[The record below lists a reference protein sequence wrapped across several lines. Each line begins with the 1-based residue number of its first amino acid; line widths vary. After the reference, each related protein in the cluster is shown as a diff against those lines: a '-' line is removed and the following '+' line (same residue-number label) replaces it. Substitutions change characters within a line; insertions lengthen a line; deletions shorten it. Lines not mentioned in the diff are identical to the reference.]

1 MCKHFIGI
9 SLLASIYHHCFH
21 ELSPFVGNQP
31 SSFSPCR
38 LCLIGG
44 AYGTSSF
51 SFNRKNWVYYNNACD
66 ANMLIECM
74 NVT

>member
-21 ELSPFVGNQP
+21 ELSPFVDNQP

-44 AYGTSSF
+44 AYGTSCLF
-51 SFNRKNWVYYNNACD
+51 HLIGKIGCIII
-66 ANMLIECM
+66 ML
-74 NVT
+74 VTPTC